1 MLGLKSPDLNL
12 SRISSHVMDRRQLP
26 GDAQQHATEALSLR
40 LKASTEI
47 GEFGVHF
54 WVQVSLS
61 PVLPLVGDYAF
72 GMMQRETGTH
82 RPALEI

>member
-47 GEFGVHF
+47 GEFGEFGVHF
-54 WVQVSLS
+54 WVQ
-61 PVLPLVGDYAF
+61 AF
-72 GMMQRETGTH
+72 HQCC
-82 RPALEI
+82 LW